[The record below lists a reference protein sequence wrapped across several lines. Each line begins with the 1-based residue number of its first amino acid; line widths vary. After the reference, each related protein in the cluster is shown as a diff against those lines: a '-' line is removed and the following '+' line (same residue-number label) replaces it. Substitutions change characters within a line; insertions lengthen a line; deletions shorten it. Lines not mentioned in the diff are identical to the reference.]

1 MSEDKMMKVNLTH
14 TSKFENKT
22 KRQDCTVKLK
32 NKREEATAEYG
43 GLA

>member
-22 KRQDCTVKLK
+22 KRQDCFVQLK
-32 NKREEATAEYG
+32 KKREGATAEYS